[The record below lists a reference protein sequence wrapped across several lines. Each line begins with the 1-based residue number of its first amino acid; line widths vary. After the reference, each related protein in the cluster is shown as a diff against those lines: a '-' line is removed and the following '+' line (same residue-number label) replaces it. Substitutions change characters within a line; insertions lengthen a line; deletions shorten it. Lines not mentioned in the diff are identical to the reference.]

1 MGERVKGQKNVSN
14 FNINTVKAWLVL
26 SVVFLS
32 AAIEGRNNT
41 VLADSWH
48 LPKQTKYCSPNKKF
62 CLEVTPKKL
71 ESQLKYFQD
80 KVDRNPNAGAD
91 NSAPKNFCKGKFLV
105 RNSLG
110 VYQAKTVFPLV
121 NEVAPVE
128 AIVSDD
134 GNFFVTFDNW
144 HAVGYGEDVV
154 AIYRSDGKLVRKLAL
169 EDIFTAN
176 DIETFSLSTSSRHWG
191 RDHYIDH
198 RKSILVL
205 RAVTDQQPLYATNA
219 QFREIRIDL
228 ASGNLS
234 EAKKDILPRY
244 EFRVSTVSSDSQP
257 ASTASALQ
265 MIWRCAKDDFDP
277 ESIGA
282 TKLPDTQI
290 TEHAIQK
297 PDPKYPPIAMA
308 AHATGIVVTELL
320 ILESGEVI
328 CARALEGHPLLREAT
343 VRTALQWKFA
353 AGSEKRNGK
362 VSFSFQRVFVDP
374 LEATKDR
381 P

>member
-1 MGERVKGQKNVSN
+1 MDKRVKGQKNVAN
-14 FNINTVKAWLVL
+14 LKINAVKVWLVL
-26 SVVFLS
+26 SVVLFS
-32 AAIEGRNNT
+32 AAVEGRNNT
-41 VLADSWH
+41 VLADSWY

-71 ESQLKYFQD
+71 ESQINYFQN
-80 KVDRNPNAGAD
+80 KVDRTPNAGAD

-110 VYQAKTVFPLV
+110 VYRAKTAFSLV

-144 HAVGYGEDVV
+144 HAVGYGKDVV

-169 EDIFTAN
+169 EDIFTAS
-176 DIETFSLSTSSRHWG
+176 DIETFSLSASSRHWG
-191 RDHYIDH
+191 KGHFIDD
-198 RKSILVL
+198 KKGVLVL
-205 RAVTDQQPLYATNA
+205 KAVTNQQPLYANNA
-219 QFREIRIDL
+219 QFRKIRIDL

-244 EFRVSTVSSDSQP
+244 EFRVSILSSDSQP
-257 ASTASALQ
+257 ASVVNASQ

-277 ESIGA
+277 ELIGA
-282 TKLPDTQI
+282 TNLTDTQI
-290 TEHAIQK
+290 TRYAIQK
-297 PDPKYPPIAMA
+297 PAPKYPPIAMA
-308 AHATGIVVTELL
+308 AHATGTVVTELL
-320 ILESGEVI
+320 ILESGDVF
-328 CARALEGHPLLREAT
+328 CARALEGHALLREAT
-343 VRTALQWKFA
+343 VRTALQWKFL

-362 VSFSFQRVFVDP
+362 VSFSFQRVFIDP

-381 P
+381 Q

>member
-1 MGERVKGQKNVSN
+1 MSN
-14 FNINTVKAWLVL
+14 FNINIVKVWLVL
-26 SVVFLS
+26 SVVLFS
-32 AAIEGRNNT
+32 AAIEGGKNT
-41 VLADSWH
+41 VLADSWY

-62 CLEVTPKKL
+62 CLEVTPKTL

-105 RNSLG
+105 RNGLG
-110 VYQAKTVFPLV
+110 VYQAKTTFPLV

-191 RDHYIDH
+191 RDHYIDQ
-198 RKSILVL
+198 RKGILVL
-205 RAVTDQQPLYATNA
+205 RAVTDQQPLYANDA

-228 ASGNLS
+228 ASGDLS

-244 EFRVSTVSSDSQP
+244 EFRVSIVSTDSQP
-257 ASTASALQ
+257 ASAVNASQ
-265 MIWRCAKDDFDP
+265 MVWRCVKDDFDP
-277 ESIGA
+277 ESIGT
-282 TKLPDTQI
+282 TKLTDTQI
-290 TEHAIQK
+290 TEHTIQK
-297 PDPKYPPIAMA
+297 PAPKYPPIAMA
-308 AHATGIVVTELL
+308 AHATGTVVTELL
-320 ILESGEVI
+320 ILESGEVV
-328 CARALEGHPLLREAT
+328 CARALEGHALLREAA
-343 VRTALQWKFA
+343 VRAALQWKFA

-362 VSFSFQRVFVDP
+362 VSFSFQRVFIDP

-381 P
+381 Q